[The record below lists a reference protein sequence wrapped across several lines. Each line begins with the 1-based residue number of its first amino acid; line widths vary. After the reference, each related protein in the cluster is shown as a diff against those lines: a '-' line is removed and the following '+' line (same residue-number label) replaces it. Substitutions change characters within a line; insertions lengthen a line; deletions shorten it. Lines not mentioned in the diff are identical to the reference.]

1 MHLLDANVLIR
12 ADADFYP
19 LDRIPQ
25 FWEWLIQKGE
35 DGDVKIPAE
44 IHDEIAAGTDALAD
58 WVAAADVKAALLLDE
73 APDPVLVRQVLND
86 GYQAQDENFNDG
98 ELLKI
103 GRDAFLVAYGLAYGD
118 RVIVTREVTKRTK
131 RLGATKL
138 PDACDDCRVRWT
150 TDYEMYRLLNFNL
163 SGKFRV

>member
-25 FWEWLIQKGE
+25 FWDWLIEKGG

-44 IHDEIAAGTDALAD
+44 IHAEIAAGSDRLAD
-58 WVAAADVKAALLLDE
+58 WVANSDVKAALLLDGT
-73 APDPVLVRQVLND
+73 PDPALVQRALDN
-86 GYQAQDENFNDG
+86 GYQAEDPNFNDR
-98 ELLKI
+98 ELIKI
-103 GRDAFLVAYGLAYGD
+103 GRDAFLVAYGLADAD
-118 RVIVTREVTKRTK
+118 RVIVTREVSKRTK

-138 PDACDDCRVRWT
+138 PDACDDCGVSWT
-150 TDYEMYRLLNFNL
+150 TDYEMYRLLDFNL
-163 SGKFRV
+163 TGR

>member
-25 FWEWLIQKGE
+25 FWDWLIEKGGN
-35 DGDVKIPAE
+35 GDLKIPAE
-44 IHDEIAAGTDALAD
+44 IHAEIAAGNDALSD
-58 WVAAADVKAALLLDE
+58 WVADNDVKAALLLDE
-73 APDPVLVRQVLND
+73 APDPALVQLALD
-86 GYQAQDENFNDG
+86 IGYQAQHADFNDG

-103 GRDAFLVAYGLAYGD
+103 GRDAFLVAYGLADAG

-131 RLGATKL
+131 RLGASKL
-138 PDACDDCRVRWT
+138 PDACDDCGVNWT
-150 TDYEMYRLLNFNL
+150 SDYEMYRLLDFNL
-163 SGKFRV
+163 SGR